1 MSSLLAIRDKVR
13 DFLRKYDEITTPI
26 FRFLLAYIM
35 FSSIN
40 SVYGYSDLFERGIVV
55 FLLSVISALVST
67 PVVVFL
73 GGAVIAV
80 NAFAVATEVGICAI
94 FLFMIMYCTYM
105 RVFPNTG
112 WILALVPILYM
123 WNLPYAIP
131 IIVVIF
137 AGTAGIVPAAFGV
150 VIYQFGLYVDEI
162 KNLLATATEE
172 DTFLAYTHLIDS
184 VLKNKEIMLE
194 MIVYAVVILITFVIY
209 KLPIDYIWYIAIGVG
224 GVLNIIAFM
233 CCGMM
238 LEVEVDT
245 GNVFVGTIL
254 GVLIALV
261 VQLCKSMVDY
271 SRKETVQ
278 FEDDEYYYYVKAIP
292 KYNVSAKKVSVKK
305 MNEEAE
311 ETTVPLQQ

>member
-1 MSSLLAIRDKVR
+1 MSSLLTIRDTIR
-13 DFLRKYDEITTPI
+13 DFLRKFDEITTPI
-26 FRFLLAYIM
+26 FRFIMAYIM

-67 PVVVFL
+67 SIVVFL
-73 GGAVIAV
+73 GGVVIV
-80 NAFAVATEVGICAI
+80 INAFTVATEVGICAAFI
-94 FLFMIMYCTYM
+94 FMIMYCTYM

-137 AGTAGIVPAAFGV
+137 AGTSGIVPAAFGV
-150 VIYQFGLYVDEI
+150 VIYQFGIYVDEV
-162 KNLLATATEE
+162 KNLLVTATEE
-172 DTFLAYTHLIDS
+172 DSFLAYTYLIDT
-184 VLKNKEIMLE
+184 VLKNKEMLLD
-194 MIVYAVVILITFVIY
+194 MIVYAVVILVTFVIY
-209 KLPIDYIWYIAIGVG
+209 KLPVDYIWYIAIGVG

-238 LEVEVDT
+238 LDVEIET
-245 GNVFVGTIL
+245 GNVIFGTII
-254 GVLIALV
+254 GVLVALI

-292 KYNVSAKKVSVKK
+292 KFNVSAKKKNVVK
-305 MNEEAE
+305 MNEQVE
-311 ETTVPLQQ
+311 ETVEQQ

>member
-1 MSSLLAIRDKVR
+1 MSSLLAIRDTIR
-13 DFLRKYDEITTPI
+13 DFLRKFDEITTPV
-26 FRFLLAYIM
+26 FRFILSFIM

-40 SVYGYSDLFERGIVV
+40 SMYGYSDLFERGIVI

-67 PVVVFL
+67 SIVVFL
-73 GGAVIAV
+73 GGVVIVV
-80 NAFAVATEVGICAI
+80 NCFAVAAQVGICALFI
-94 FLFMIMYCTYM
+94 FLIMYCTYM

-131 IIVVIF
+131 IVVVIF
-137 AGTAGIVPAAFGV
+137 AGASGIVPAAFGV
-150 VIYQFGLYVDEI
+150 VIYQFGVYVDEVE
-162 KNLLATATEE
+162 NLLLTATE
-172 DTFLAYTHLIDS
+172 DDAFLAYTYLIDA
-184 VLKNKEIMLE
+184 VLKNKAMMLDI
-194 MIVYAVVILITFVIY
+194 IVYAVVILVTFVIY

-224 GVLNIIAFM
+224 GLLNIIAFM

-238 LEVEVDT
+238 LDVEINS
-245 GNVFVGTIL
+245 GNVIVGTIL
-254 GVLIALV
+254 GVLMAVI

-292 KYNVSAKKVSVKK
+292 KYNVSAKKKNVVK
-305 MNEEAE
+305 MNEQTE
-311 ETTVPLQQ
+311 EVVEQQ

>member
-1 MSSLLAIRDKVR
+1 MSSLLTIRDAIRD
-13 DFLRKYDEITTPI
+13 FIRKFDEIINPI
-26 FRFLLAYIM
+26 FRFVLAYIM

-40 SVYGYSDLFERGIVV
+40 SMYGYSELFEKGMVV

-67 PVVVFL
+67 PIVIFLAGVVI
-73 GGAVIAV
+73 VI
-80 NAFAVATEVGICAI
+80 NSFAVATEVGICAV
-94 FLFMIMYCTYM
+94 FVFMIMYCTYM

-137 AGTAGIVPAAFGV
+137 AGASGIVPVAFGI

-162 KNLLATATEE
+162 KNLLVTATED
-172 DTFLAYTHLIDS
+172 DTFLAYTYLIDS
-184 VLKNKEIMLE
+184 VLKNKEMLLSI
-194 MIVYAVVILITFVIY
+194 IVFAVVILITFVIY
-209 KLPIDYIWYIAIGVG
+209 KLPVDYIWYIAIGVG
-224 GVLNIIAFM
+224 GILNIIAFM

-238 LEVEVDT
+238 LDVEVET
-245 GNVFVGTIL
+245 GNVIFGTIL
-254 GVLIALV
+254 GVIVAV
-261 VQLCKSMVDY
+261 IVQLCKSMVDY

-292 KYNVSAKKVSVKK
+292 KYNVSAKKVNVKK
-305 MNEEAE
+305 MNEQTEEVAE
-311 ETTVPLQQ
+311 QQ

>member
-184 VLKNKEIMLE
+184 VLKNKEILLE

-278 FEDDEYYYYVKAIP
+278 FEDDDYYYYVKAIP

>member
-1 MSSLLAIRDKVR
+1 MSSLLAIRDTIR
-13 DFLRKYDEITTPI
+13 DFLRKFDEITTPV
-26 FRFLLAYIM
+26 FRFILSFIM

-40 SVYGYSDLFERGIVV
+40 SMYGYSDLFERGIVI

-67 PVVVFL
+67 SIVVFL
-73 GGAVIAV
+73 GGVVIVV
-80 NAFAVATEVGICAI
+80 NCFAVATQVGICALFI
-94 FLFMIMYCTYM
+94 FLIMYCTYM

-131 IIVVIF
+131 IVVVIF
-137 AGTAGIVPAAFGV
+137 AGASGIVPAAFGV
-150 VIYQFGLYVDEI
+150 VIYQFGVYVDEVE
-162 KNLLATATEE
+162 NLLLTAAED
-172 DTFLAYTHLIDS
+172 DTFLAYTYLIDA
-184 VLKNKEIMLE
+184 VLKNKAMMLD
-194 MIVYAVVILITFVIY
+194 MIVYAVVILVTFVIY

-224 GVLNIIAFM
+224 GLLNIIAFM

-238 LEVEVDT
+238 LDVEINS
-245 GNVFVGTIL
+245 GNVIVGTIL
-254 GVLIALV
+254 GVLMAVI

-292 KYNVSAKKVSVKK
+292 KYNVSAKKKNVVK
-305 MNEEAE
+305 MNEQTE
-311 ETTVPLQQ
+311 EVVEQQ